1 MVQQA
6 ERIIAYLHV
15 LHEDGDI
22 YEVRVV
28 GTKATMSA
36 YLKAG
41 KDDGILMKII
51 HEHQD
56 LTFFQ
61 TMNIVSD
68 DIYSREQCRKLVS
81 APKATTK
88 DSEVKRYIWFLIDLD
103 PRRPSG
109 ISATDEEKAAAHAKA
124 QLIYKHLRSRG
135 FCDPVVADSGN
146 GYHLLY
152 RIDASVEDKETVATA
167 LKVLS
172 MWYSD
177 EQVEIDTTVGN
188 PARITKLY
196 GTMATK
202 GANTPERPH
211 RMSQLISVP

>member
-1 MVQQA
+1 MTQKEA
-6 ERIIAYLHV
+6 IRSMIHV
-15 LHEDGDI
+15 LFADGDL
-22 YEVRVV
+22 YEIRM
-28 GTKATMSA
+28 GLGAKPGSA

-41 KDDGILMKII
+41 TDDDALNAIVAKHPG
-51 HEHQD
+51 E
-56 LTFFQ
+56 TFYM
-61 TMNIVSD
+61 TLNAIDSSL
-68 DIYSREQCRKLVS
+68 YCRTQCRRLVMGCKTMTS
-81 APKATTK
+81 DK
-88 DSEVKRYIWFLIDLD
+88 DIRRYRWFLIDLD